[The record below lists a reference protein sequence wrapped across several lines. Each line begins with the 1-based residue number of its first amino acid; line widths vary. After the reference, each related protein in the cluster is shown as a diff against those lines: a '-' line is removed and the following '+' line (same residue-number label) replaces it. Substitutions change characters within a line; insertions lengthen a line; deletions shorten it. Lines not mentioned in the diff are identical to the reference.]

1 MLRSLV
7 ARLNGHAGLS
17 TIIRA
22 IVGLLSLTALLCV
35 LLGDPMVR
43 TGGLAA
49 LLLVLFG
56 GALPLYTD
64 RQTLRSELELH
75 KHLVSRYCKFIDEL
89 HPMYQVL
96 AWEEVAYVRNA
107 QGDTRG
113 YVTVRARV
121 LRPDLQLIRLV
132 FGCGWDQPAK
142 YRRKVKFT
150 VRNIL
155 MGNVLGTSMRTT
167 HEWVSNGKSDVIVH
181 VPTPPRVGSEIQ
193 FLVVMN
199 WPRKCAPLMTG
210 DKRADEFAL
219 KFVQQDVK
227 YAVYRVIL
235 PAGYDA
241 YYEPIG
247 FTHDDSEFPI
257 EATKDEN
264 GRRQYAF
271 EAFNLPILHR
281 AGIKLELKGKDT
293 HALQK
298 LAMSISP
305 SRG

>member
-7 ARLNGHAGLS
+7 AWLNDRAGLP
-17 TIIRA
+17 TITRA
-22 IVGLLSLTALLCV
+22 IVGLLSLTAMFCV
-35 LLGDPMVR
+35 LLGDLAVR
-43 TGGLAA
+43 VGGLAA
-49 LLLVLFG
+49 LFLVLLG
-56 GALPLYTD
+56 GALPLCAD

-75 KHLVSRYCKFIDEL
+75 KRLVSRYCKFIDEL

-96 AWEEVAYVRNA
+96 AWEQVAYVLNA
-107 QGDTRG
+107 QGDTRE

-132 FGCGWDQPAK
+132 FGCGWEQPAK
-142 YRRKVKFT
+142 YRSKVKFT

-155 MGNVLGTSMRTT
+155 VGNVLGTSMRTT

-193 FLVVMN
+193 LLVIMS
-199 WPRKCAPLMTG
+199 WPGKCAPLMAA
-210 DKRADEFAL
+210 DKGVDDFAV

-227 YAVYRVIL
+227 HVVHRVVL

-247 FTHDDSEFPI
+247 FTGDDSNYRI
-257 EATKDEN
+257 EATKDEG
-264 GRRQYAF
+264 GRRQYVF
-271 EAFNLPILHR
+271 EAFDLPILHR

-293 HALQK
+293 HVLQK

-305 SRG
+305 SRI